1 MKKARI
7 SIKAD
12 SSLPRAVYSSLNIA
26 ERVRNLLGSVWI
38 LALVDAALIAL
49 VLLLMVGGAA

>member
-7 SIKAD
+7 SIKAE

-26 ERVRNLLGSVWI
+26 ERVRNLLENLWF

-49 VLLLMVGGAA
+49 VLLLMVGGFA